1 MIHCLRAAP
10 RWHAYPTPQIIR
22 SVKLSHHEA
31 NATSATGCDGQGAS
45 PSEETRCRSD
55 KKLEQGQ
62 IVKRRSVSP
71 AAWRRVCLG
80 NREQGGQGR
89 SSRRVSVPIGRY
101 HTGDL
106 NERERGTIRARYGEH
121 GRERPPPGGLR
132 PRTPERT
139 PLSLCLFSVFCSFIL
154 LIRTTDNRKQKV

>member
-1 MIHCLRAAP
+1 MTTYTSVLFDDDVAMIHCLRAAP

-80 NREQGGQGR
+80 NREEEVVNVL
-89 SSRRVSVPIGRY
+89 RVVALACLSVDI
-101 HTGDL
+101 
-106 NERERGTIRARYGEH
+106 
-121 GRERPPPGGLR
+121 
-132 PRTPERT
+132 TPAT
-139 PLSLCLFSVFCSFIL
+139 
-154 LIRTTDNRKQKV
+154 